1 MNETL
6 KTLITRRSIRKF
18 KSDMIPEDILNQIL
32 LAGEY
37 APTAKNMQD
46 PIIIAITNKEMRDKI
61 SKLNAEIMHAN
72 IDPFYNA
79 PVILLV
85 IC

>member
-61 SKLNAEIMHAN
+61 SKLNDM
-72 IDPFYNA
+72 
-79 PVILLV
+79 
-85 IC
+85 

>member
-72 IDPFYNA
+72 IHF
-79 PVILLV
+79 IMLQ
-85 IC
+85 

>member
-18 KSDMIPEDILNQIL
+18 KSDRIPEDILNQIL

-46 PIIIAITNKEMRDKI
+46 PIIIAITNKEMRDK
-61 SKLNAEIMHAN
+61 M
-72 IDPFYNA
+72 DPY
-79 PVILLV
+79 
-85 IC
+85 